1 MNDIIKTGKLGPLK
15 TGFAAR
21 VDSAKKQGTLATE
34 LFDCTKYPNRIV
46 LCIDDSG
53 SMSSVMSDCP
63 ACGGSKQYIG
73 SFGESLEECS
83 HCKDK
88 SKESRMT
95 MCRKACEEFL
105 NVCDS
110 RDTALGMYTISTGR
124 EYPLTNLYIPLL
136 GYIRELQASGG
147 TPTIATLD
155 KVISKE
161 KVSRVVLVS
170 DGESGALDWYSTGRE
185 GSSFT
190 STARVV
196 LDKYKERKIPIDTVF
211 IGSQGDESSSG
222 YKEMSLIAD
231 YTDGLFMFFKS
242 GESFRSKFKYLA
254 PAFRGMLVAGEIKL

>member
-1 MNDIIKTGKLGPLK
+1 MSDNKLVPTGKLGPLK
-15 TGFAAR
+15 TGFASKVDQAR
-21 VDSAKKQGTLATE
+21 KTGNLATE

-53 SMSSVMSDCP
+53 SMSYHMENSDTT
-63 ACGGSKQYIG
+63 KQE
-73 SFGESLEECS
+73 FTQ
-83 HCKDK
+83 
-88 SKESRMT
+88 SRME

-110 RDTALGMYTISTGR
+110 RDTALGLYTISTGR

-170 DGESGALDWYSTGRE
+170 DGESGALDYPHWGEVDPPNNKRCLNAQTRQ
-185 GSSFT
+185 T
-190 STARVV
+190 
-196 LDKYKERKIPIDTVF
+196 LDKYKTRTIPIDTVY
-211 IGSQGDESSSG
+211 IGTQGDTGEA
-222 YKEMSLIAD
+222 EMKAIAE
-231 YTDGLFMFFKS
+231 YTGGLFMFFKS

>member
-1 MNDIIKTGKLGPLK
+1 MSDNNNKIVPTGKLGPLK
-15 TGFAAR
+15 VGFASKVDAAR
-21 VDSAKKQGTLATE
+21 RNNTLASE

-53 SMSSVMSDCP
+53 SMSTSMSVEEVPITISDNP
-63 ACGGSKQYIG
+63 TWEAR
-73 SFGESLEECS
+73 
-83 HCKDK
+83 HTD
-88 SKESRMT
+88 SRMT

-136 GYIRELQASGG
+136 GYIRGLEASGG
-147 TPTIATLD
+147 TPTTSTLD
-155 KVISKE
+155 KVINKE

-170 DGESGALDWYSTGRE
+170 DGESGALAWQDFDSV
-185 GSSFT
+185 GSKFQPNT
-190 STARVV
+190 QVV

-211 IGSQGDESSSG
+211 IGNAGDEECSG
-222 YKEMSLIAD
+222 AREMKLIAEF
-231 YTDGLFMFFKS
+231 TDGLYMFFKS

-254 PAFRGMLVAGEIKL
+254 PAFRGMLVSGEVKV

>member
-1 MNDIIKTGKLGPLK
+1 MSDIVKTGKLGPLK

-21 VDSAKKQGTLATE
+21 VDNAKKQGTLATE

-53 SMSSVMSDCP
+53 SMSGDMSEVCP
-63 ACGGSKQYIG
+63 NCN
-73 SFGESLEECS
+73 GEGLPGVC
-83 HCKDK
+83 HPPTV
-88 SKESRMT
+88 ESTRME

-124 EYPLTNLYIPLL
+124 EYPLTNLYIPLI
-136 GYIRELQASGG
+136 GYIRELQSSGG

-170 DGESGALDWYSTGRE
+170 DGESGALDWYSAGRE

-231 YTDGLFMFFKS
+231 YTGGLFMFFKS